1 MITFTRSILAGA
13 ALGAML
19 HLVHRAVGERDQIGI
34 APLPPRP
41 QQRDAD
47 READLLVRL
56 RREALQRRCRRCQLL
71 PAPQHFSAIDRIHP
85 GGELIAAQPRHQ
97 VAGAKGTAQQLLAT
111 GFRRIGTSESFNNRN
126 EMGLS
131 ALIKEH
137 GSEVGATMVIFSITP
152 GKLTSAKRCADGRID
167 VKALRADPPASLS
180 PRSYYLLQTSYFA
193 PAAQSPA

>member
-1 MITFTRSILAGA
+1 MSATRDE
-13 ALGAML
+13 
-19 HLVHRAVGERDQIGI
+19 LVAHYRVEVEVE
-34 APLPPRP
+34 L
-41 QQRDAD
+41 DAHV
-47 READLLVRL
+47 EADAVQFQFTADL
-56 RREALQRRCRRCQLL
+56 E
-71 PAPQHFSAIDRIHP
+71 
-85 GGELIAAQPRHQ
+85 
-97 VAGAKGTAQQLLAT
+97 GTAQQLLAT

-131 ALIKEH
+131 ALIREH